1 MKYPRF
7 SRHLIALSLSVI
19 IITTSARSQQTA
31 PQKYIIKPLNLGTN
45 TEIRARSTRNLQVR
59 VTDENDRPVP
69 DAPVLFLLSG
79 GGAGGGSTGS
89 FAGQTSLRAM
99 TNSEGIAQV
108 DYTAGDVAGSKTNFK
123 VQVEGTEAVWEGV
136 LFIISAL
143 VEGSE
148 SKSASQP
155 ASQSASQSAS
165 QFTLPPAPQ
174 FTVQAATQPEPKP
187 APQPATE
194 PEPKPAPQP
203 MPAPNPI
210 QLFSSPVIG
219 HMPKPSV
226 TGQRFTTTDG
236 RKLTLQSMRGKVVVM
251 HFFGVWC
258 DTSKKQIQSI
268 RNILARY
275 SSEELEVVGMSVKD
289 PRSTPD
295 SLRQFVIDLQ
305 ITYAVVADVE
315 DKRFAKFIDSKNVS
329 VPQTLIYG
337 RDGRVIGHYLGFN
350 PQVGAEIERIIKS
363 EIVKR

>member
-7 SRHLIALSLSVI
+7 SHHLIAILLSVI
-19 IITTSARSQQTA
+19 VTASSQAQQTA

-69 DAPVLFLLSG
+69 DAPVLFLLSS

-108 DYTAGDVAGSKTNFK
+108 DYTAGEVAGSKTNFK

-148 SKSASQP
+148 SKSESQP
-155 ASQSASQSAS
+155 ASQLVSPI
-165 QFTLPPAPQ
+165 TPPPAPQ
-174 FTVQAATQPEPKP
+174 FTVQAATQPEPTP
-187 APQPATE
+187 TPQPIIQ
-194 PEPKPAPQP
+194 PEPKPVLQP
-203 MPAPNPI
+203 VTQPIPAPNSIQIFNSPI
-210 QLFSSPVIG
+210 IG
-219 HMPKPSV
+219 HSPKSSV
-226 TGQRFTTTDG
+226 VRQTFTTTDG
-236 RKLTLQSMRGKVVVM
+236 RKLTLQSMQGKVVVM

-268 RNILARY
+268 RGILARY
-275 SSEELEVVGMSVKD
+275 SSEELEVIGMSVKD
-289 PRSTPD
+289 PRSTPEA
-295 SLRQFVIDLQ
+295 LRQFIIDLQ
-305 ITYAVVADVE
+305 ITYAVVAGVE
-315 DKRFAKFIDSKNVS
+315 DKHFAKFIDSKNVS
-329 VPQTLIYG
+329 VPQTVIYG

-363 EIVKR
+363 EIAKQ